1 MYVRQISDKTLLQS
15 FFPSIHRWSQDYLMV
30 FDYPETIL
38 QPDSTEQQTTLAAE
52 LFAQS
57 AIAKVELRWP

>member
-1 MYVRQISDKTLLQS
+1 
-15 FFPSIHRWSQDYLMV
+15 MV

-38 QPDSTEQQTTLAAE
+38 QPNSDEQNGSLEAE
-52 LFAQS
+52 FIAQS

>member
-1 MYVRQISDKTLLQS
+1 IRQISDKTLLLS
-15 FFPSIHRWSQDYLMV
+15 FFPSMQRWTQDYLMV

-38 QPDSTEQQTTLAAE
+38 QPNSDEQNGSLEAE
-52 LFAQS
+52 FIAQS